1 MRKRKI
7 SLPNLTWWSII
18 PYSCLRA
25 ALSPHVIAEMN
36 SFDSNKV
43 AHPPNVVLVSRY
55 RLDRLLDSLTPYNK
69 SSRCTGCLCVMRAWC
84 IKKKKKHFC
93 PYLLVQVYL
102 LVLVLKG
109 SDGRSTGIYLNQQIE
124 VPHVNYNFTIFSY
137 KI

>member
-55 RLDRLLDSLTPYNK
+55 RLDRLLDSLTPHSPNFYIIK
-69 SSRCTGCLCVMRAWC
+69 ARAALAVCASCVRGAF
-84 IKKKKKHFC
+84 KKKKKLLSLSPC
-93 PYLLVQVYL
+93 PSLLTCTRTERKRRQKYRNL
-102 LVLVLKG
+102 
-109 SDGRSTGIYLNQQIE
+109 SESTD
-124 VPHVNYNFTIFSY
+124 
-137 KI
+137 